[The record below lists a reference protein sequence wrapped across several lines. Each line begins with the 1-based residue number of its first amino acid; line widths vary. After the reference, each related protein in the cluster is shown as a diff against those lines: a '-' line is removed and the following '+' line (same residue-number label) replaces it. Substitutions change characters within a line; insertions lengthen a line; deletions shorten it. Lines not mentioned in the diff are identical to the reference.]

1 MAASPAGNALTDYVA
16 RLIALRQMYPVLRSA
31 VFLHG
36 SVQPAPGILDIAWFD
51 QDGQTISAEAWN
63 DPNHRTLVL
72 RRAMSGTDGKATIL
86 TLLLNPTSESRHFR
100 LPAPRS
106 AATLLFSQGTPMM
119 LGGDEFARTQHG
131 NNNAYCQDN
140 EISWIDW
147 TMASSPEGNALTD
160 YVARLI
166 ALRHTYPVLRSP
178 VFLHGSV
185 QPAPGILDIAWFDQD
200 GQIISAEAWN
210 DPDQR
215 TLVLRRAASGTD
227 GKVTILTLLLNPT
240 DESRHFR
247 LPAPHVAVRL
257 LLDSASRELVER
269 SYTGN
274 EISVGAH
281 SVVLMHSELEE
292 AAG

>member
-1 MAASPAGNALTDYVA
+1 MNFVTAHDGFTLHDAVSYIERHNEANGEGNKDGNASNLTSNWGVEGPTDDA
-16 RLIALRQMYPVLRSA
+16 AISQLRDRVK
-31 VFLHG
+31 
-36 SVQPAPGILDIAWFD
+36 
-51 QDGQTISAEAWN
+51 
-63 DPNHRTLVL
+63 
-72 RRAMSGTDGKATIL
+72 RAMLATMFL
-86 TLLLNPTSESRHFR
+86 
-100 LPAPRS
+100 A
-106 AATLLFSQGTPMM
+106 QGTPM
-119 LGGDEFARTQHG
+119 LLAGDEFGRTQHG